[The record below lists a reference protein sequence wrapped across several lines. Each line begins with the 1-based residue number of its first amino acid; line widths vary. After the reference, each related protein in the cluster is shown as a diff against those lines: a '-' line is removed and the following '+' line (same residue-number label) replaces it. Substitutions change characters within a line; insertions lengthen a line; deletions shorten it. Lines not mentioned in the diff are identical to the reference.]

1 MFFRSTV
8 RILAMASIAPL
19 CALTQQA
26 GVPTDW
32 DIQKLVTAIAEQSAR
47 IQPLVEQIRP
57 KEWVAKGA
65 SDTYVQ
71 QWDSAHAQAQTVKL
85 SADNL
90 VREPQR
96 LSAALDTYFRLQES
110 GSGVDFSNR
119 GRFGKYQNPALAD
132 LLRSVLS
139 DNSASRQQL
148 RQYLVDLA
156 AIKEQE
162 FKVMDEEAQR
172 CRESISKLPS
182 AAQPK
187 KNRGSNKIMPLSVAS
202 AKRNPLDSAWLAPRT
217 VAIITC
223 AKNALD
229 AATVGGCEVTL
240 NSEEQSQS
248 ASASGAE
255 PFRAPE
261 PLAEPPG
268 IPPED
273 ISGEAAI

>member
-1 MFFRSTV
+1 MIQCKEMFFRTIS
-8 RILAMASIAPL
+8 RILAVFTVAPL
-19 CALTQQA
+19 CTVAQQP

-32 DIQKLVTAIAEQSAR
+32 DVQKLVIAIAEQSSR

-71 QWDSAHAQAQTVKL
+71 QWDSAHAQAKTVKL

-90 VREPQR
+90 VREPER
-96 LSAALDTYFRLQES
+96 LSAALDTYFRLQSLEVVLTS
-110 GSGVDFSNR
+110 LIDGVR
-119 GRFGKYQNPALAD
+119 KYQNPALAD
-132 LLRSVLS
+132 LLRGVLS
-139 DNSASRQQL
+139 ENSASRQQL

-187 KNRGSNKIMPLSVAS
+187 KK
-202 AKRNPLDSAWLAPRT
+202 
-217 VAIITC
+217 
-223 AKNALD
+223 
-229 AATVGGCEVTL
+229 
-240 NSEEQSQS
+240 
-248 ASASGAE
+248 SGKQ
-255 PFRAPE
+255 
-261 PLAEPPG
+261 
-268 IPPED
+268 
-273 ISGEAAI
+273 

>member
-1 MFFRSTV
+1 MATAFCAVLQWREMFRRNTV

-19 CALTQQA
+19 CALAQQA

-96 LSAALDTYFRLQES
+96 LSAALDTYFRLQNLEVVLTS
-110 GSGVDFSNR
+110 LIDGVR
-119 GRFGKYQNPALAD
+119 KYQNPALAD
-132 LLRSVLS
+132 LLRSILS

-172 CRESISKLPS
+172 CRESVSKLPS
-182 AAQPK
+182 AAPPK
-187 KNRGSNKIMPLSVAS
+187 KK
-202 AKRNPLDSAWLAPRT
+202 
-217 VAIITC
+217 
-223 AKNALD
+223 
-229 AATVGGCEVTL
+229 
-240 NSEEQSQS
+240 
-248 ASASGAE
+248 SGKQ
-255 PFRAPE
+255 
-261 PLAEPPG
+261 
-268 IPPED
+268 
-273 ISGEAAI
+273 

>member
-1 MFFRSTV
+1 MAFCAVLQWKEMFLRNTV

-19 CALTQQA
+19 CALAQQA

-96 LSAALDTYFRLQES
+96 LSAALDTYFRLQNLEVVLTS
-110 GSGVDFSNR
+110 LIDGVR
-119 GRFGKYQNPALAD
+119 KYQNPALAD

-162 FKVMDEEAQR
+162 FRVMDEEAQR

-182 AAQPK
+182 AAPPK
-187 KNRGSNKIMPLSVAS
+187 KK
-202 AKRNPLDSAWLAPRT
+202 
-217 VAIITC
+217 
-223 AKNALD
+223 
-229 AATVGGCEVTL
+229 
-240 NSEEQSQS
+240 
-248 ASASGAE
+248 SGKQ
-255 PFRAPE
+255 
-261 PLAEPPG
+261 
-268 IPPED
+268 
-273 ISGEAAI
+273 

>member
-1 MFFRSTV
+1 MATAFCAVLQWKGMFLKSTI
-8 RILAMASIAPL
+8 RILSMASIAPF

-96 LSAALDTYFRLQES
+96 LSAALDTYFRLQNLEVVLTS
-110 GSGVDFSNR
+110 VIEGVR
-119 GRFGKYQNPALAD
+119 KYQNPALAD

-156 AIKEQE
+156 TIKEQE
-162 FKVMDEEAQR
+162 LKVMDEEAQR

-182 AAQPK
+182 AAPPK
-187 KNRGSNKIMPLSVAS
+187 KK
-202 AKRNPLDSAWLAPRT
+202 
-217 VAIITC
+217 
-223 AKNALD
+223 
-229 AATVGGCEVTL
+229 
-240 NSEEQSQS
+240 
-248 ASASGAE
+248 SGKQ
-255 PFRAPE
+255 
-261 PLAEPPG
+261 
-268 IPPED
+268 
-273 ISGEAAI
+273 